1 MKQNS
6 LRATM
11 FKIIVKSHRWL
22 KNCDF
27 YFHWCRHFVE
37 LFVIEEH
44 ESCIIL
50 HLSQLRVFCFNPI
63 EVRDFLGSP
72 EYHEKRN
79 TT

>member
-1 MKQNS
+1 MKQNI

-11 FKIIVKSHRWL
+11 FKIIVKSHRRL

-27 YFHWCRHFVE
+27 YVHGCRHFVE

-50 HLSQLRVFCFNPI
+50 HLSQLRVFCFSP
-63 EVRDFLGSP
+63 LGLPSP
-72 EYHEKRN
+72 TDLRYFAYEC
-79 TT
+79 T